1 MSPALSSSVIAY
13 LITSLC
19 ALVLARRGTNW
30 RIRFLA
36 CVIALMPLCQAV
48 ALLTN
53 SDLVESVMISR
64 AAESVES
71 ILSLLCLAAIHVL
84 NKENKD
90 RKTVDGRLRLAESD
104 SSGRADWMG
113 ILARTI
119 GLRAS

>member
-1 MSPALSSSVIAY
+1 MLAALHVSPEIV
-13 LITSLC
+13 
-19 ALVLARRGTNW
+19 V
-30 RIRFLA
+30 
-36 CVIALMPLCQAV
+36 V

-71 ILSLLCLAAIHVL
+71 IISLLCLAAIHVL

-90 RKTVDGRLRLAESD
+90 RKTVDGRLRLVESD
-104 SSGRADWMG
+104 SNGRADWMG
-113 ILARTI
+113 MLARTI